1 MTPEP
6 VEPLDLSML
15 GRVHVVGIGGAG
27 MSGIARILVARGVVV
42 SGSDAKDSRRIAA
55 LRALGVDAV
64 VGHDAAHVDGV
75 DTLVEAGHAID
86 VPVGTAHRCENPGEA
101 PLVFIEVQFGTYFG
115 EDDIVRYEDD
125 YGRAGT

>member
-1 MTPEP
+1 MSPTTDEMGREFDERPWGTYLVLDDKEP
-6 VEPLDLSML
+6 DHKVKRIVVWPGKRLSYQSHAK
-15 GRVHVVGIGGAG
+15 RSEHWFVVTGT
-27 MSGIARILVARGVVV
+27 
-42 SGSDAKDSRRIAA
+42 AKVT
-55 LRALGVDAV
+55 L
-64 VGHDAAHVDGV
+64 DGV

-86 VPVGTAHRCENPGEA
+86 VPVGTAHRCENPGEL